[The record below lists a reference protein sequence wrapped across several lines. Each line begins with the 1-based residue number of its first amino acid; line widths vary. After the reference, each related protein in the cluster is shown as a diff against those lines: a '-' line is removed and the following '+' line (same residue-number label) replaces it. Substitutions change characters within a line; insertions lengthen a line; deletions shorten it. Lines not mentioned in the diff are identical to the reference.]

1 MNTVELVGLVKTN
14 LQITFSDDDPLIEHL
29 TSAATSY
36 AASFQHLPDGFY
48 ATHAMSPATTQGVVM
63 LATHLYEARDG
74 ATGGF
79 WADKT
84 DAARAAW
91 EAIHRLLVMDRE
103 WKV

>member
-1 MNTVELVGLVKTN
+1 MDREDLLRLVKAN
-14 LQITFSDDDPLIEHL
+14 LLIDYSSDDELITQHIQ
-29 TSAATSY
+29 AATSY
-36 AASFQHLPDGFY
+36 AASYQHLADGFY
-48 ATHAMSPATTQGVVM
+48 DTHEMSPATTQAVIM

-84 DAARAAW
+84 DAAAASW

-103 WKV
+103 WKI

>member
-1 MNTVELVGLVKTN
+1 MESLLRRVKQN
-14 LQITFSDDDPLIEHL
+14 LQITFFEDDDFLLDLID
-29 TSAATSY
+29 TATSY
-36 AASFQHLPDGFY
+36 AAAYQHRSIKEVTED
-48 ATHAMSPATTQGVVM
+48 MSETTAQAIVM

-91 EAIHRLLVMDRE
+91 DAVNRLLVLDRE
-103 WKV
+103 WKI

>member
-1 MNTVELVGLVKTN
+1 MSAGELTDLVKTN
-14 LQITFSDDDPLIEHL
+14 LLIDFDTDDELIAHL
-29 TSAATSY
+29 VDAATSY
-36 AASFQHLPDGFY
+36 ATSFQHLEEGYY
-48 ATHAMSPATTQGVVM
+48 ATHAMTPATTQGVVM

-84 DAARAAW
+84 DAAAAAW

-103 WKV
+103 WKI

>member
-1 MNTVELVGLVKTN
+1 
-14 LQITFSDDDPLIEHL
+14 
-29 TSAATSY
+29 
-36 AASFQHLPDGFY
+36 
-48 ATHAMSPATTQGVVM
+48 M

>member
-1 MNTVELVGLVKTN
+1 MKTN
-14 LQITFSDDDPLIEHL
+14 LLIDFEADDELIAHL
-29 TSAATSY
+29 VEAATSY
-36 AASFQHLPDGFY
+36 AASFQHLPDGYY
-48 ATHAMSPATTQGVVM
+48 ATHEMSSATTQGVVM

-103 WKV
+103 WRI

>member
-1 MNTVELVGLVKTN
+1 MSTGELTALVKSN
-14 LQITFSDDDPLIEHL
+14 LLIDFEADDELIAHL
-29 TSAATSY
+29 VDAATSY

-48 ATHAMSPATTQGVVM
+48 DTHAMSPATTQGVVM

-84 DAARAAW
+84 DAARAAR

>member
-1 MNTVELVGLVKTN
+1 MKQAELIRLVKAN
-14 LQITFSDDDPLIEHL
+14 LLIDFSDDDDLIAQQIQ
-29 TSAATSY
+29 AAISY
-36 AASFQHLPDGFY
+36 AASFQHQADGFY
-48 ATHAMSPATTQGVVM
+48 DSHEMSPATRQGVVM

-91 EAIHRLLVMDRE
+91 DAIHRLLVMDRE
-103 WKV
+103 WKI